1 MNLATVLRYNNLGK
15 NSPWDERFYILNDY
29 KIFAEKYKIG
39 LNAIMTDYGYEE
51 ICERCAGLIITGSAT
66 NIDPSYYGGA
76 PLEFPE
82 PVDEYALDAKLIDYF
97 VKNGKPVLGICGGLQ
112 AINVFMGG
120 TLKKVDFPEKHGSGT
135 HEIEIVKDSFVWDV
149 FKSERATVNTYHG
162 WEIGKLAPGLDVVAK
177 SADGVIEAVE
187 WKEKKIFA
195 TQWHPEQS
203 FHTGDAIENKFIEN
217 FIECCK

>member
-1 MNLATVLRYNNLGK
+1 M
-15 NSPWDERFYILNDY
+15 
-29 KIFAEKYKIG
+29 
-39 LNAIMTDYGYEE
+39 
-51 ICERCAGLIITGSAT
+51 
-66 NIDPSYYGGA
+66 
-76 PLEFPE
+76 
-82 PVDEYALDAKLIDYF
+82 
-97 VKNGKPVLGICGGLQ
+97 
-112 AINVFMGG
+112 
-120 TLKKVDFPEKHGSGT
+120 
-135 HEIEIVKDSFVWDV
+135 

-187 WKEKKIFA
+187 CKEKKIFA